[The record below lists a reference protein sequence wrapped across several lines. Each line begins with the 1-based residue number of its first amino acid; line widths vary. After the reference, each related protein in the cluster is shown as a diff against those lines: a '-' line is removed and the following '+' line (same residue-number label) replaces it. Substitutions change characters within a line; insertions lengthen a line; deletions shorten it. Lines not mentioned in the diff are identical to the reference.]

1 MEKLSEKLLRLSIE
15 NGCHKEY
22 FMSNLSGIISAYEK
36 KLYNYHSSEVREVVE
51 RILNNALC
59 LNSSEVAK

>member
-1 MEKLSEKLLRLSIE
+1 MEKLSEKLLRLSNE

-36 KLYNYHSSEVREVVE
+36 ELYNFHSSEVREVVE
-51 RILNNALC
+51 RIINNALC
-59 LNSSEVAK
+59 TISSEVAR